1 VCADV
6 ILVVQRTINTASRPE
21 KNNTMNIGHIT
32 AKWASRDPKREAIVD
47 VPTGRRVTFGALD
60 QRVRQLA
67 NALANR
73 KIAKGSRIG
82 VLSKNAIEYFEI
94 YYACARA
101 GYIAQPLNWRLS
113 APELARILADGDPTV
128 VVSADEFRNERNVMQ
143 REVDAS
149 LWLEYG
155 VNSDGSYEDF
165 LGGANDDEPLASAT
179 TGDDDP
185 ALILYTGGTTGISK
199 GALHTHKTLFMGM
212 LNQTVAERVVPSDV
226 YMLTGQMFHIPVA
239 LAMNYMAHGCPV
251 VLMNFDAQKAIEII
265 EAERVSAF
273 LGITT
278 MLNWMMA
285 APNFHTSD
293 ISSLRNIQ
301 YGGGPMPA
309 TVVKAALEAF
319 PCTLIQ
325 GYGQTEGMTMTFLSQ
340 EDHRDAIAGIHP
352 ERLSSCGREG
362 FITRVQV
369 VDEAGKPVP
378 KDGNTPGEIEI
389 QSEANML
396 GYWRKEE
403 LNAQTFRNGWM
414 RTGDIATWDSDSYV
428 FIVDRAKDM
437 IISGGEN
444 IYSTQVEAAIH
455 KHPAVLEAAVIG
467 VPDDEWGES
476 VKAVVVLKPGTSAT
490 AAEIIDT
497 ARQHLA
503 SYQKPRSVEFVD
515 SLPKA
520 PTGKILKR
528 DLRDRFWKDR
538 DRMV

>member
-1 VCADV
+1 
-6 ILVVQRTINTASRPE
+6 
-21 KNNTMNIGHIT
+21 MNIGTIT
-32 AKWASRDPKREAIVD
+32 AKWAERAPLREAIID
-47 VPTGRRVTFGALD
+47 VPSGRRVNFGQLD
-60 QRVRQLA
+60 QRIRKLA
-67 NALANR
+67 NALTAR
-73 KIAKGSRIG
+73 GVKKGDRVAVLAKNS
-82 VLSKNAIEYFEI
+82 IEYLEI

-101 GYIAQPLNWRLS
+101 GFIAQPLNWRL
-113 APELARILADGDPTV
+113 AVPELARILADGEPTV
-128 VVSADEFRNERNVMQ
+128 VVTSDDFRTERAGLQ
-143 REVDAS
+143 REVDAP
-149 LWLEYG
+149 LWLEFG
-155 VNSDGSYEDF
+155 AGADGSFEDF
-165 LGGANDDEPLASAT
+165 VAAATDSEPAASRTVGNDDPT
-179 TGDDDP
+179 
-185 ALILYTGGTTGISK
+185 LILYTGGTTGISK
-199 GALHTHKTLFMGM
+199 GALHTHKSLYMGM

-251 VLMNFDAQKAIEII
+251 VLMNFEARQALEII

-285 APNFHTSD
+285 VDGFERFD

-309 TVVKAALEAF
+309 TVVKAALESF

-352 ERLSSCGREG
+352 ERLASCGREG
-362 FITRVQV
+362 FVTRVRV
-369 VDEAGKPVP
+369 VDEAGRPVP
-378 KDGNTPGEIEI
+378 KDGSTPGEIEI

-396 GYWRKEE
+396 GYWRRED
-403 LNAQTFRNGWM
+403 LNADMFRDGWM
-414 RTGDIATWDSDSYV
+414 RTGDIATWDDESYL

-467 VPDDEWGES
+467 VPDDEWGEA
-476 VKAVVVLKPGTSAT
+476 VKAVVVLKPGQSAT
-490 AAEIIDT
+490 EQEIIDT
-497 ARQHLA
+497 ARAHLA
-503 SYQKPRSVEFVD
+503 SYQKPRSVDFVEA
-515 SLPKA
+515 LPKA

-528 DLRDRFWKDR
+528 ELRDPYWKNR
-538 DRMV
+538 GRQV